1 MSLPKPNLYRNFQST
16 SHQTP
21 QEWNPILSS
30 YLEDIQPSPE
40 VVSDEEDDI
49 DVARR
54 LINLFNFRKAQREAR
69 SINAAYMYVLVP
81 TRKYSVTEITEVG
94 TTHGRQQIWA
104 LVDILDGSSCKIW
117 APTALAETV
126 RARDEAG
133 VGYLAM
139 KKCRIVIE
147 CIIIHYLG
155 YRGPLTAP
163 SYKFNLC
170 RKKSK

>member
-1 MSLPKPNLYRNFQST
+1 MPLPKPNLHRNFQST

-30 YLEDIQPSPE
+30 YLEDIPE
-40 VVSDEEDDI
+40 AGTSDGEEDI
-49 DVARR
+49 DAASR
-54 LINLFNFRKAQREAR
+54 LINLFNFRNVQREAR
-69 SINAAYMYVLVP
+69 SINAANMYVLVP

-94 TTHGRQQIWA
+94 TTHGRQQIWS
-104 LVDILDGSSCKIW
+104 LVDKSENSFRKIW

-133 VGYLAM
+133 VDYLAM
-139 KKCRIVIE
+139 KKCRIVIKR
-147 CIIIHYLG
+147 IIIHYLG

-170 RKKSK
+170 IKKSK